1 VPEACWRTVTDPGA
15 LSGRCGGLERVHDF
29 NRIRIQ
35 FQELANDDIRFE
47 ADRMRV
53 RANECP
59 AKNAGR
65 PMRHIVPLQS
75 FEQGDFYFR
84 LLSDRRES
92 DLLLLTAFAQA
103 CAKTVRHAAYLG
115 PRQTQP

>member
-1 VPEACWRTVTDPGA
+1 M
-15 LSGRCGGLERVHDF
+15 ERVHDF
-29 NRIRIQ
+29 NRVRIQ
-35 FQELANDDIRFE
+35 VQKLANDDIWLE
-47 ADRMRV
+47 TDGLGV

-59 AKNAGR
+59 AKNTGR
-65 PMRHIVPLQS
+65 PMRDVAALEGL
-75 FEQGDFYFR
+75 EQGDFDFR

-92 DLLLLTAFAQA
+92 NLLLFPAFAQA